1 MAPTA
6 VNSSSTSVILTPTTD
21 FYTIDPVGVVTRI
34 LNSTTQSTTPT
45 TTTVDYDYDY
55 PQPAVV
61 VFWTDYTV
69 YYVILFILVLMLPFL
84 IIMVKYRSIR
94 LEYSLAN
101 PFPLHTTIECNASTE
116 AREAAPTGRTEGTR

>member
-6 VNSSSTSVILTPTTD
+6 VNSSTTSVTLTPTTEL
-21 FYTIDPVGVVTRI
+21 YTIHPVGMVTHI
-34 LNSTTQSTTPT
+34 LNSTTPT

-84 IIMVKYRSIR
+84 IIMVKYSSLR
-94 LEYSLAN
+94 LEYTLAN
-101 PFPLHTTIECNASTE
+101 PFPLHTQQ
-116 AREAAPTGRTEGTR
+116 